1 MPLASGFLE
10 ILNNN
15 FLEGVKR
22 VLKENDIEI
31 VRIEDNKIVY
41 LIERA
46 SLAELESILKFM
58 KGIEGVLNV
67 YLAYYSL
74 GQAGD

>member
-10 ILNNN
+10 IMDQKFIENI
-15 FLEGVKR
+15 VR
-22 VLKENDIEI
+22 VLEEKSIEVI
-31 VRIEDNKIVY
+31 RIEGNKIIY
-41 LIERA
+41 LVERS
-46 SLAELESILKFM
+46 SLPEVEESVKFM

-74 GQAGD
+74 E